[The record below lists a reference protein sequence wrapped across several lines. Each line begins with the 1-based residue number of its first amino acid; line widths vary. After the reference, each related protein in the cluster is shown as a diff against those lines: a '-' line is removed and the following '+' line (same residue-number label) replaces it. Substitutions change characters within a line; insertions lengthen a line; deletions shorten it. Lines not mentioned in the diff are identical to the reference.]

1 MEYTKEIETPVAGH
15 KVVVKTMITG
25 AEREQIT
32 SAQMQYVKTTDGK
45 SFEVTDMAKAALAEK
60 HQLLKVSVVSID
72 GDTANC
78 FERLQKMYEP
88 DYDFVYQSVLDE
100 QKKMTPSTSQVS

>member
-25 AEREQIT
+25 AEREQIET
-32 SAQMQYVKTTDGK
+32 ASQSFVKTKDGK
-45 SFEVTDMAKAALAEK
+45 SIEVTDMAKMTLAAK
-60 HQLLKVSVVSID
+60 HQLLKVSVMSID

-88 DYDFVYQSVLDE
+88 DYEYVYKQIEEL
-100 QKKMTPSTSQVS
+100 QKKMMPSTSPAS